1 MTKLN
6 MVEPSSIQNRKPSM
20 KYIFRPMG
28 LIEVSG
34 GSRLDLINRM
44 STNQVA
50 LLKPGGGAATV
61 LTTDVG
67 RIIDRVIL
75 YAGEST
81 ALMMTGENNGD
92 NIGRY
97 LMRFVFFNDDFRLQ
111 PLDDQF
117 VTLFVY
123 GGDAAAK
130 IGEICGVE
138 LDLPLHSWVSAQIA
152 GADVSIH
159 STDPL
164 QGGGWMLKIPAG
176 SEPAVQQALE
186 AAGGE
191 TITEEQFDAMR
202 IEEKLPKLR
211 HELTK
216 DFIPLETGLWDD
228 ISFNKGCY
236 TGQEII
242 ARMESREKIYK
253 ELMRFEIQNGGPIP
267 AGTEIRANGTNA
279 GTITTSVGNRA
290 LGYVKSA
297 VLKKQID
304 LIANGSTISPDFEP
318 QSN

>member
-1 MTKLN
+1 
-6 MVEPSSIQNRKPSM
+6 
-20 KYIFRPMG
+20 MG

-34 GSRLDLINRM
+34 ESRLDLINRM
-44 STNQVA
+44 STNEVA

-111 PLDDQF
+111 PLDGQF
-117 VTLFVY
+117 MALFVY
-123 GGDAAAK
+123 GADAAAK

-138 LDLPLHSWVSAQIA
+138 LDLPLHGWVSAQIA
-152 GADVSIH
+152 EVDVSVH
-159 STDPL
+159 ATDPL
-164 QGGGWMLKIPAG
+164 SGGGFMLKIPAG
-176 SEPAVQQALE
+176 SQDAVVQVLE
-186 AAGGE
+186 AAGAE
-191 TITEEQFDAMR
+191 AISEAEFDALR
-202 IEEKLPKLR
+202 IEDKLPRLR
-211 HELTK
+211 HELTG

-228 ISFNKGCY
+228 VSFTKGCY

-242 ARMESREKIYK
+242 ARMDSRGKISK
-253 ELMRFEIQNGGPIP
+253 QLVQLETEGPIP
-267 AGTEIRANGTNA
+267 AGTELLAAGKSA
-279 GTITTSVGNRA
+279 GTVTTSVGNKA
-290 LGYVKSA
+290 LGYVKSSI
-297 VLKKQID
+297 LEQQID
-304 LIANGSTISPDFEP
+304 LSANGGAVRPIFEP